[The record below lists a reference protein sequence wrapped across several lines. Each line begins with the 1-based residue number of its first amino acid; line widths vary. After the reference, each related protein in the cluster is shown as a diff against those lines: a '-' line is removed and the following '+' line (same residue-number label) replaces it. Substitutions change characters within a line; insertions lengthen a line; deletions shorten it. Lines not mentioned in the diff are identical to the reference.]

1 MNNCEPNCGCKFEVD
16 SSCVRYTSVDLGTT
30 SINTGDTIQT
40 TIIKI
45 DAAINNLNQQFDSS
59 QTSDIEGPINKMVK
73 FGPPNTP
80 IVASQTEDNGTSV
93 GVNTPPDS
101 AFKMSVD
108 TSPNQSGLKVNSL
121 NNGKE
126 AIVAKNE
133 STGAIINKGIVSLV
147 SGSSVS
153 NIGIESS
160 ATGAS
165 NINVGISA
173 TALGATA
180 NYSAQL
186 KDGSETTQGGKFLK
200 DTGSGKANWNY
211 IYLADIQDYQAYSL
225 PISTS
230 ETLGGVIIGSGIN
243 VTSGGVIS
251 VTPYS
256 LPISTS
262 ETLGGV
268 IIGSGINVTSGGVI
282 SVPTPTA
289 YSLPTASSTVL
300 GGVKIGSGI
309 TITSGT
315 ISVTPYSLPISTSTI
330 LGGVKIGSG
339 INVTVD
345 GTISVTPAT
354 AYSLPTAS
362 STVLGGIKVGNGLAI
377 SGQGILSANIGQGTL
392 NYVAKFTPDGYSIDD
407 SIIQDNGTNVSI
419 NSAPLSTIQLYISS
433 TLSSGTNVTLSG
445 SNALNIGSGSYAT
458 GAGGTNIGYNTQA
471 HGATIANVGGRFR
484 TGLSGDAILPS
495 GYDIAV
501 YGSAEGS
508 SRGNIGGAFTA
519 TGGTSNYGVQI
530 KDGTQTSGGGKF
542 LRDMGDGKAN
552 WADINPQKTISA
564 SYTLTAADNGY
575 SILVLNAATAITIT
589 IPSGLPTSMQVGF
602 IQDGT
607 GDVTFAGSTFN
618 CSVIGAT
625 KIKGQYD
632 QAYLE
637 KKGTNEVYYLL
648 GNVKV

>member
-1 MNNCEPNCGCKFEVD
+1 MNNCQPNCGCKFEVD

-45 DAAINNLNQQFDSS
+45 DAAINNLQQTFESGQS
-59 QTSDIEGPINKMVK
+59 SDIEGPINKVVK

-80 IVASQTEDNGTSV
+80 LLPSQTTDDGISI

-160 ATGAS
+160 ATGTS

-243 VTSGGVIS
+243 I
-251 VTPYS
+251 
-256 LPISTS
+256 
-262 ETLGGV
+262 
-268 IIGSGINVTSGGVI
+268 TSGGVI

-289 YSLPTASSTVL
+289 
-300 GGVKIGSGI
+300 
-309 TITSGT
+309 
-315 ISVTPYSLPISTSTI
+315 YSLPISTSTI

-407 SIIQDNGTNVSI
+407 SLIQDDGSTVSI
-419 NSAPLSTIQLYISS
+419 GVAPASVKKFYVNST
-433 TLSSGTNVTLSG
+433 TLQAIAGHTSANDCSGVYGYSSGAG
-445 SNALNIGSGSYAT
+445 SSISAVKGYAT
-458 GAGGTNIGYNTQA
+458 GNATENIGVEGT
-471 HGATIANVGGRFR
+471 GGSILGTVG
-484 TGLSGDAILPS
+484 
-495 GYDIAV
+495 
-501 YGSAEGS
+501 
-508 SRGNIGGAFTA
+508 IGGKFVAS
-519 TGGTSNYGVQI
+519 GNGTSYSLQLI
-530 KDGTQTSGGGKF
+530 DGTQGAGKF
-542 LRDMGDGKAN
+542 LKSVDGNGNAN
-552 WADINPQKTISA
+552 WADINPQKTISTN
-564 SYTLTAADNGY
+564 YTLTAADNGY

-589 IPSGLPTSMQVGF
+589 IPSGLPASMQVGF

-607 GDVTFAGSTFN
+607 GDVTFAGSTLS
-618 CSVIGAT
+618 CAVIGAT
-625 KIKGQYD
+625 KIKGQYE

-637 KKGTNEVYYLL
+637 KKGANEVYYLL